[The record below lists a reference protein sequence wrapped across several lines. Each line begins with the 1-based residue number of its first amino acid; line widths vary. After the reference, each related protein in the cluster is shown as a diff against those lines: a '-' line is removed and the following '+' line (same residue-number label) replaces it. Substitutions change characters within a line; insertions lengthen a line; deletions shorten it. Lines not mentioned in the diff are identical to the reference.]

1 MSTNKEQQ
9 EEEQAIF
16 RKYGLLE
23 VCVGSEMHQ
32 HVTSNRELTDGEKN
46 EVKLY
51 FKVPKATFEVDENYE
66 VGDWGLIP
74 Q

>member
-1 MSTNKEQQ
+1 
-9 EEEQAIF
+9 
-16 RKYGLLE
+16 
-23 VCVGSEMHQ
+23 MHQ
-32 HVTSNRELTDGEKN
+32 HVTSNRQLTDDEKN

-74 Q
+74 E